1 MARGLLA
8 GARRLGVALGPADAA
23 RLATYCAEA
32 ARWGRRINLT
42 GAPDAVRFAREHV
55 LDALAALPHMGIGPG
70 EAWADVGSGAGV
82 PGVPLAVLTPDTRW
96 TLIEPRQRR
105 WAFLVHV
112 THLLG
117 LANVTVLKSRADAA
131 PLAPGTLDGIA
142 SRAVG
147 DVALSCHAWLRPGG
161 RVVLWAGPDR
171 ARWPEA
177 GDGPLTAEPPVA
189 LKGPKREGYLLVF
202 RKAG

>member
-1 MARGLLA
+1 MD
-8 GARRLGVALGPADAA
+8 LGFEEAE
-23 RLATYCAEA
+23 RLATYAREA

-42 GAPDAVRFAREHV
+42 GAPDAARFAREHV
-55 LDALAALPHMGIGPG
+55 LDALAALPRLGIRSGD
-70 EAWADVGSGAGV
+70 AWADVGSGAGV
-82 PGVPLAVLTPDTRW
+82 PGVPLALLNPNTGW

-117 LANVTVLKSRADAA
+117 LSNVTVHKARAEAA
-131 PLAPGTLDGIA
+131 PVAPGSLDGVV

-147 DVALSCHAWLRPGG
+147 DVAVSTHGWLRPGG
-161 RVVLWAGPDR
+161 RIVLWAGPDR
-171 ARWPEA
+171 ERWPKV
-177 GDGPLTAEPPVA
+177 GDAPLVAEPPVA
-189 LKGPKREGYLLVF
+189 LTGPKREGYLLVF